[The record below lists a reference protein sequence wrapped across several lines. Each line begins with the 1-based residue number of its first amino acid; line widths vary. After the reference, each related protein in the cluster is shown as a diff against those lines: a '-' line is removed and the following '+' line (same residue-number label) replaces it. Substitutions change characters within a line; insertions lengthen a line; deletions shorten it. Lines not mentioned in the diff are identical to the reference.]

1 MKQEEINI
9 KYLQISKL
17 KEYENNPRHNENAVE
32 AVAESIKQFGFKVPV
47 IIDSNYIIVAGHTRV
62 KAAKMLGLETVPCV
76 IADDLT
82 PEQIKAFRLADNKTA
97 ELAEWDFEK
106 LDAELAEL
114 ADLDFDM
121 EQFGFDN
128 TEDNFIEETM
138 GSPASGNLSERFI
151 VPPFSVLDTRQGYWQ
166 KRCKMWN
173 EKIQDDGSTRGTA
186 KLLSDSLSKYQG
198 ISKMDKNSVF
208 DATLAE
214 IIVRWFM
221 PEDCNKVFD
230 TFAGDTVFGY
240 VAGELGKEFRGIEL
254 REEQADFN
262 NSRTS
267 EFNCKYYND
276 DGRNIDKYIEENSQ
290 DLFFS
295 CPPYFDLEVY
305 SDKPNDA
312 SNQGTYEE
320 FYEILDEAFSKAITR
335 LKNNRFAVV
344 VMTDIRNRKTGE
356 YYPFFEN
363 IKETFAKGGCVLYNE
378 AILVNCVGTAAIRA
392 SKYMKNRKL
401 ARLHQKVL
409 VFYKGDTSKISSEF
423 PQIDITDEEA
433 SELFYAGE
441 NME

>member
-1 MKQEEINI
+1 M
-9 KYLQISKL
+9 
-17 KEYENNPRHNENAVE
+17 
-32 AVAESIKQFGFKVPV
+32 
-47 IIDSNYIIVAGHTRV
+47 
-62 KAAKMLGLETVPCV
+62 
-76 IADDLT
+76 
-82 PEQIKAFRLADNKTA
+82 
-97 ELAEWDFEK
+97 
-106 LDAELAEL
+106 
-114 ADLDFDM
+114 
-121 EQFGFDN
+121 
-128 TEDNFIEETM
+128 
-138 GSPASGNLSERFI
+138 
-151 VPPFSVLDTRQGYWQ
+151 
-166 KRCKMWN
+166 
-173 EKIQDDGSTRGTA
+173 
-186 KLLSDSLSKYQG
+186 
-198 ISKMDKNSVF
+198 
-208 DATLAE
+208 
-214 IIVRWFM
+214 
-221 PEDCNKVFD
+221 
-230 TFAGDTVFGY
+230 
-240 VAGELGKEFRGIEL
+240 
-254 REEQADFN
+254 
-262 NSRTS
+262 
-267 EFNCKYYND
+267 
-276 DGRNIDKYIEENSQ
+276 
-290 DLFFS
+290 FFS

-305 SDKPNDA
+305 SDNPNDA